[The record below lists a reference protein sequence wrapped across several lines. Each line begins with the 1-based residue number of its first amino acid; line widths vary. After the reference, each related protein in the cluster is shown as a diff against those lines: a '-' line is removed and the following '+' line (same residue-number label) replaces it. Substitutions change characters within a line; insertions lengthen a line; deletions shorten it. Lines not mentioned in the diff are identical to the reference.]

1 MIRNNPDI
9 KNNRDQ
15 KFVRMLIK
23 DNQPISLCN
32 DEGFVEFIHEFDPYY
47 QISSDKI
54 IQQLLAKA
62 YN

>member
-1 MIRNNPDI
+1 
-9 KNNRDQ
+9 
-15 KFVRMLIK
+15 MLIK